1 MLARNQVRITQNN
14 TRQDGSFLVRCVFV
28 YSVKGHGN
36 APIDTYIK
44 GIHALFSSDSNPDCT
59 SKSKQRE
66 VYFLDSCDLL

>member
-44 GIHALFSSDSNPDCT
+44 GIHALFS
-59 SKSKQRE
+59 
-66 VYFLDSCDLL
+66 